1 MGFIVRRILL
11 VCFLATCTCGSG
23 TQQLAFPGAEGFGK
37 FTTGGRGGKV
47 VEVTNL
53 NDSGDGSLRAAIE
66 AQGSRTVVFRVSG
79 TIVLQSF
86 LTIKNG
92 SITIAGQTAPGDGI
106 CIRDYPLIV
115 DADNVIIRYIRSR
128 LGDVHHLAEDAL
140 SALFHRNIIID
151 HCSFSW
157 AIDEVLTVRDNE
169 NSTVQWCIISESLYH
184 SYHPKGDHGY
194 GGIWGG
200 KGATFHHNLLSDHSS
215 RNPRFN
221 GSRYHHEPAKE
232 IVDFRN
238 NVIYNWGFNSAYGG
252 EGGNQNIVAN
262 YYKYGPAS
270 KHKNRIVE
278 PWDSTGR
285 WYITNNF
292 VFGYPKVTADNWAG
306 GVQGKFK
313 NSGRVNSPFPHP
325 AITAQ
330 SADEAFELV
339 LENAGAVFPK
349 RDSVDIRIIQEVRS
363 GTETYGGV
371 WGARSGIIDSQIQV
385 GGWPELKNAEA
396 LKDSDADG
404 MPDLWEEKHGLNP
417 ENSNDRNDDQNQDG
431 YTNLENYL
439 NELVSAFE
447 SQRN

>member
-1 MGFIVRRILL
+1 M
-11 VCFLATCTCGSG
+11 
-23 TQQLAFPGAEGFGK
+23 
-37 FTTGGRGGKV
+37 
-47 VEVTNL
+47 
-53 NDSGDGSLRAAIE
+53 
-66 AQGSRTVVFRVSG
+66 
-79 TIVLQSF
+79 
-86 LTIKNG
+86 
-92 SITIAGQTAPGDGI
+92 
-106 CIRDYPLIV
+106 
-115 DADNVIIRYIRSR
+115 
-128 LGDVHHLAEDAL
+128 
-140 SALFHRNIIID
+140 
-151 HCSFSW
+151 
-157 AIDEVLTVRDNE
+157 
-169 NSTVQWCIISESLYH
+169 
-184 SYHPKGDHGY
+184 
-194 GGIWGG
+194 
-200 KGATFHHNLLSDHSS
+200 
-215 RNPRFN
+215 
-221 GSRYHHEPAKE
+221 
-232 IVDFRN
+232 
-238 NVIYNWGFNSAYGG
+238 
-252 EGGNQNIVAN
+252 
-262 YYKYGPAS
+262 
-270 KHKNRIVE
+270 
-278 PWDSTGR
+278 
-285 WYITNNF
+285 
-292 VFGYPKVTADNWAG
+292 
-306 GVQGKFK
+306 QGKFK